1 MSSTNCTVKSCRG
14 VCRNTLFHWAE
25 DKEEAIISLTKILRG
40 HSERTAGGWVEP
52 SSFYPN
58 SESFVGHKTGRR
70 IPLSGG
76 AGDLSPMMIPAAQ
89 ESECSCRALGKSGQG
104 WVLFL
109 LENEELRG
117 MIRVSPLDSRSPK
130 VLKNPSRSSR
140 EELWTSPHPLYSH
153 LSKTALYLCFVYRLP
168 CKTVWNRKRQLNI

>member
-1 MSSTNCTVKSCRG
+1 MSITNCTVKSCRG

-25 DKEEAIISLTKILRG
+25 DKEEAVISLTKILRG

-76 AGDLSPMMIPAAQ
+76 AGDLSPMRIPAAQ
-89 ESECSCRALGKSGQG
+89 DSECSCRALGKSGQG

-109 LENEELRG
+109 LENEELRAWFEFLHWTP
-117 MIRVSPLDSRSPK
+117 IA
-130 VLKNPSRSSR
+130 LKFWRTPPGVAGKSSGLHPTPSTPIS
-140 EELWTSPHPLYSH
+140 
-153 LSKTALYLCFVYRLP
+153 A
-168 CKTVWNRKRQLNI
+168 RQLCIYVLYIGFHARLCETKDLS